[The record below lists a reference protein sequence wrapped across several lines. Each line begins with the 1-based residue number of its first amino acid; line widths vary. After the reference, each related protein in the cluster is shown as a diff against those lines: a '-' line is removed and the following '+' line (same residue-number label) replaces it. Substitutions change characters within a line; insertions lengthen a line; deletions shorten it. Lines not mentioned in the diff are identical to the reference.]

1 VTVAGAMIV
10 HAVTDR
16 LLDDDG
22 EGTDLVRRLA
32 LAFPGVVVE
41 LCRVSA
47 GDTLAAGFCVAQL
60 ACAGGSDRR
69 LVAHWVGEDPAAGAP
84 GPWPEGAGPRLCV
97 GRGVAG
103 TLIVGPNAG
112 FGWSLAMP
120 DLRGLCFLDVA
131 LTGRDTWGGTVAT
144 AVAHAHCRH
153 PHAVAGV
160 VDRDAVP
167 APPAAAVALVD
178 CHGTLKTTII
188 GLPARPGQTVDVRIG
203 AIAEPA
209 LVSDGA
215 TGAPRPSEGQLLLAP
230 ATSEWPA
237 AADLGPPRYAELRA
251 VGGSAADRFARP
263 RTGTPIEVTRA

>member
-1 VTVAGAMIV
+1 MIV
-10 HAVTDR
+10 HLVTDWP
-16 LLDDDG
+16 LDDDG

-41 LCRVSA
+41 ICAVSA
-47 GDTLAAGFCVAQL
+47 DDTLAAGFCVAQL

-69 LVAHWVGEDPAAGAP
+69 LVASWVGADPAGATP

-97 GRGVAG
+97 GRGAAG

-112 FGWSLAMP
+112 FGWSLALP
-120 DLRGLCFLDVA
+120 DLRGLCFLDVTPA
-131 LTGRDTWGGTVAT
+131 GRDTWGGTLAT

-153 PHAVAGV
+153 PHAAAGA

-167 APPAAAVALVD
+167 PPPPAAVARVD
-178 CHGTLKTTII
+178 RDGTLKTTII
-188 GLPARPGQTVDVRIG
+188 GLPARLGQTVDVRIG
-203 AIAEPA
+203 AIAAPA

-230 ATSEWPA
+230 ARSEWPV

-263 RTGTPIEVTRA
+263 PTGTPIEVLHA

>member
-1 VTVAGAMIV
+1 VIV
-10 HAVTDR
+10 HLVTDQP
-16 LLDDDG
+16 LDDDG

-41 LCRVSA
+41 ICAVA
-47 GDTLAAGFCVAQL
+47 TGDTLAAGFCVAQL
-60 ACAGGSDRR
+60 ACAAGSDRR
-69 LVAHWVGEDPAAGAP
+69 LVACWVGEDPAGIAP
-84 GPWPEGAGPRLCV
+84 RAWPEGAGPRLCV

-131 LTGRDTWGGTVAT
+131 LAGHDTWGGTVAT

-153 PHAVAGV
+153 PHAVVGV

-167 APPAAAVALVD
+167 APPAPAVAHVD
-178 CHGTLKTTII
+178 RHGTLKTTII
-188 GLPARPGQTVDVRIG
+188 GLPARPGQTVGVRIG
-203 AIAEPA
+203 AIAAPA

-215 TGAPRPSEGQLLLAP
+215 TSVPRPSEGQLLLAP
-230 ATSEWPA
+230 ATSEWPV

-263 RTGTPIEVTRA
+263 RTGTPIEVMHT

>member
-1 VTVAGAMIV
+1 MIV
-10 HAVTDR
+10 HLVTDQS
-16 LLDDDG
+16 LDDDG
-22 EGTDLVRRLA
+22 EGIDLVRRLA

-41 LCRVSA
+41 ICAVAR

-60 ACAGGSDRR
+60 ACAGGMDRR
-69 LVAHWVGEDPAAGAP
+69 LVACWVGEDPAGVAP

-112 FGWSLAMP
+112 LCWSLAMP

-131 LTGRDTWGGTVAT
+131 LAGRDTWGGTVAT
-144 AVAHAHCRH
+144 AVVHAHCQH

-160 VDRDAVP
+160 VDPDAVP
-167 APPAAAVALVD
+167 APPAPAVAYVD
-178 CHGTLKTTII
+178 RRGTLKTTII
-188 GLPARPGQTVDVRIG
+188 GLPARPGHTVDVRIG
-203 AIAEPA
+203 AIAAPA

-215 TGAPRPSEGQLLLAP
+215 MGAPRSSEGQLLLAP

-237 AADLGPPRYAELRA
+237 AADLGSPRYAELRA

-263 RTGTPIEVTRA
+263 RTGTPIAVTIA

>member
-1 VTVAGAMIV
+1 MIV
-10 HAVTDR
+10 HLVTDQP
-16 LLDDDG
+16 LDDDA
-22 EGTDLVRRLA
+22 ERTDVVRHLA
-32 LAFPGVVVE
+32 LAFPGVVIE
-41 LCRVSA
+41 LCAVAA

-60 ACAGGSDRR
+60 ACAGGPERR
-69 LVAHWVGEDPAAGAP
+69 LVACWVGEDPARGAP

-112 FGWSLAMP
+112 FGWSLALP

-131 LTGRDTWGGTVAT
+131 LTGRDTWGGTVAM
-144 AVAHAHCRH
+144 AVAHALCGH

-160 VDRDAVP
+160 VDLDAVP
-167 APPAAAVALVD
+167 APPAAAVARVD
-178 CHGTLKTTII
+178 RHGTLKTTII

-203 AIAEPA
+203 AIAAPA

-215 TGAPRPSEGQLLLAP
+215 TEAPRPSEGQLLLAP

-237 AADLGPPRYAELRA
+237 AADLGPSRYA
-251 VGGSAADRFARP
+251 
-263 RTGTPIEVTRA
+263 